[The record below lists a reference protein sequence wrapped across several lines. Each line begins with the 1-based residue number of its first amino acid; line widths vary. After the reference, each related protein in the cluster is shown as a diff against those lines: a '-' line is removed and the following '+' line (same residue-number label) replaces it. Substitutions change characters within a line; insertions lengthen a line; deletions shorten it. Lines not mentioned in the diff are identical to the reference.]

1 MHAVDQF
8 SFKVN
13 VISNGFKKYMSFNIG
28 NKLIFIDSFQFLP
41 SSIDSL
47 IKSLGKDDFKYLS
60 QKFYRNVLHLV
71 KQKGWYPYTYVS
83 DFEKFKE
90 ELQNYCNGTRIH
102 TTWLVN
108 KH

>member
-8 SFKVN
+8 SFKIN
-13 VISNGFKKYMSFNIG
+13 VISNWFKKYMSFNIG

-47 IKSLGKDDFKYLS
+47 VKSLSKDDFKYLS

-71 KQKGWYPYTYVS
+71 KQKG
-83 DFEKFKE
+83 
-90 ELQNYCNGTRIH
+90 
-102 TTWLVN
+102 
-108 KH
+108 